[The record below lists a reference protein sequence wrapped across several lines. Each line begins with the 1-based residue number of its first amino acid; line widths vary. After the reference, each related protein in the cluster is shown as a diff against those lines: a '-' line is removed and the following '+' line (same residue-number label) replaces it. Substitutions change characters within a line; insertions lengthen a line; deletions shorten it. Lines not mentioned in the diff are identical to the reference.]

1 MKKSKSKNIPK
12 NQEIGVVFNYSK
24 MKLTHAMENLLNRG
38 FNFSILPL
46 KLDITQV
53 LVDFKRFERSIIWQE
68 YFHGHESDSDFAARI
83 FKSNKSNLPRNYK
96 TPEGLKTYLNSI
108 KSEIMDH
115 RNRNNVKCNL
125 PQEEIQAMKELI
137 NLQKNKIIVIKPC
150 DKGAGMIIL
159 DYPVYMRAC
168 YEHLASEKTMK
179 DGDTK
184 QYYLRVDG
192 IELDRTKTKI
202 RSIVQT
208 STNYLMR

>member
-12 NQEIGVVFNYSK
+12 NQEISVVFNYSK

-115 RNRNNVKCNL
+115 KNRNNVQCNL
-125 PQEEIQAMKELI
+125 PQDEIIAMKE
-137 NLQKNKIIVIKPC
+137 
-150 DKGAGMIIL
+150 
-159 DYPVYMRAC
+159 
-168 YEHLASEKTMK
+168 
-179 DGDTK
+179 
-184 QYYLRVDG
+184 
-192 IELDRTKTKI
+192 
-202 RSIVQT
+202 
-208 STNYLMR
+208 

>member
-12 NQEIGVVFNYSK
+12 NQEISVVFNYSK

-83 FKSNKSNLPRNYK
+83 FKSNKSNLPRNYE

-115 RNRNNVKCNL
+115 RNRNNPGN
-125 PQEEIQAMKELI
+125 EEV
-137 NLQKNKIIVIKPC
+137 N
-150 DKGAGMIIL
+150 
-159 DYPVYMRAC
+159 
-168 YEHLASEKTMK
+168 
-179 DGDTK
+179 
-184 QYYLRVDG
+184 
-192 IELDRTKTKI
+192 
-202 RSIVQT
+202 
-208 STNYLMR
+208 